1 MLMLKKKKFK
11 NRIKMIRQNLIFQ
24 HMMINLK
31 NRINNQTKQIM
42 IWIYWVLMIKKMQF
56 KMNKSKIK
64 ISSKIQIFFKMIMYN
79 NKMKKFKKN

>member
-56 KMNKSKIK
+56 KMNKNKIK
-64 ISSKIQIFFKMIMYN
+64 INNKIQIFFKMIMYN

>member
-11 NRIKMIRQNLIFQ
+11 NRIRMIKQNLIFQ
-24 HMMINLK
+24 HMMINHK
-31 NRINNQTKQIM
+31 NRINNQIRQIM

-56 KMNKSKIK
+56 KMNKNKIK
-64 ISSKIQIFFKMIMYN
+64 INNKIQIFFKMIMYN